1 MPIACAAATS
11 QSVPVHV
18 NDQQLRASIT
28 DEHLIRT
35 GEELQPVDS
44 VAQTGCEQPAELEPE
59 GLRSQNKPYNAE
71 KDWDDRFGH
80 YGR

>member
-28 DEHLIRT
+28 DKRLVRT
-35 GEELQPVDS
+35 GEDLQPVDC
-44 VAQTGCEQPAELEPE
+44 VAPTGREQPAELEPE
-59 GLRSQNKPYNAE
+59 GLRSQTTPYNAE
-71 KDWDDRFGH
+71 KDYDGRFGH